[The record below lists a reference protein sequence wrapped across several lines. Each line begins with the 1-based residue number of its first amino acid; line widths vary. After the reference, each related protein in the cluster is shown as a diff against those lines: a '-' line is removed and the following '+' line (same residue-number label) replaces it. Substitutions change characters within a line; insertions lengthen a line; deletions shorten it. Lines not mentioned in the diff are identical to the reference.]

1 MRLQEFYDFL
11 VKAGTEQDPRGQKA
25 VAAVLEKVQQKYQQL
40 DAKAKGKFDQDRLT
54 NPYADTRILHGDPQT
69 EVKSI
74 MLGVDIDVAEL
85 LLADRLRAKGE
96 KIDLVMSHHPA
107 GRAYANFY
115 EVMGMQA
122 DILQLFG
129 VPINVAEQLLEKRIK
144 EVEKRVMPA
153 NHMRASD
160 AARLLELPF
169 MCAHTVADNHVASY
183 LQKKLDQAKVQTVEE
198 VMKVINEIPEY
209 KISAGNNNPPSIL
222 IGKETNRAGKVFV
235 DMTGGTE
242 GSVDIFEKMAQAGIG
257 TIVCMHLSEKHAEN
271 AEKAHLNAVIAG
283 HISSDNLGLNLLL
296 DSVEKQFGDLKIIP
310 CSGFVRIK
318 HN

>member
-11 VKAGTEQDPRGQKA
+11 VKAGAKQDPRGQKA
-25 VAAVLEKVQQKYQQL
+25 IDALLEKIRQKYQQMET
-40 DAKAKGKFDQDRLT
+40 KAKDGFDRDRLT
-54 NPYADTRILHGDPQT
+54 NPYADTRILYGDPQT
-69 EVKSI
+69 EVKNI
-74 MLGVDIDVAEL
+74 LIGIDIDAAEL
-85 LLADRLRAKGE
+85 LLADRLRSKGE

-122 DILQLFG
+122 DILQQFG

-160 AARLLELPF
+160 AAKLLDIPF
-169 MCAHTVADNHVASY
+169 MCAHTVADNHVAGY
-183 LQKKLDQAKVQTVEE
+183 LQKKLDQAKVQTLEE
-198 VMKVINEIPEY
+198 VMKVINGIPEY
-209 KISAGNNNPPSIL
+209 KISAENNNPPRIL
-222 IGKETNRAGKVFV
+222 IGKESNRAGKVFV

-257 TIVCMHLSEKHAEN
+257 TLVCMHLSEKHAEN
-271 AEKAHLNAVIAG
+271 AEKAHLNVVIAG

-296 DSVEKQFGDLKIIP
+296 DSVVKQFRNLKIIP
-310 CSGFVRIK
+310 CSGFVRVK
-318 HN
+318 HG

>member
-11 VKAGTEQDPRGQKA
+11 VKEGAKQDPRGPKA
-25 VAAVLEKVQQKYQQL
+25 VAAVLDKFKQKYQKME
-40 DAKAKGKFDQDRLT
+40 AKTKDSFDQDRLT
-54 NPYADTRILHGDPQT
+54 NPYADTRILYGDPQT
-69 EVKSI
+69 EIKNI
-74 MLGVDIDVAEL
+74 MIGIDIDVAEL
-85 LLADRLRAKGE
+85 LLADRLRSKGE
-96 KIDLVMSHHPA
+96 KVDLVMSHHPA

-122 DILQLFG
+122 DIHHLFG
-129 VPINVAEQLLEKRIK
+129 VPINVAEQLLEKRMK
-144 EVEKRVMPA
+144 EVERRVMPS

-160 AARLLELPF
+160 AAKLLDIPF

-183 LQKKLDQAKVQTVEE
+183 LQKKLDQAKVQTIEE
-198 VMKVINEIPEY
+198 VMKIIKEIPEY
-209 KISAGNNNPPSIL
+209 KISAKNNNPPSIM
-222 IGKETNRAGKVFV
+222 IGKESNRAGRVFV

-257 TIVCMHLSEKHAEN
+257 TLVCMHLSEKHAEN
-271 AEKAHLNAVIAG
+271 AEKAHLNVVIAG

-296 DSVEKQFGDLKIIP
+296 DSVIKQFGTLKIIP
-310 CSGFVRIK
+310 CSGFFRVK